1 MKLTNREEEI
11 MGFLWE
17 NGASFV
23 KEIIAS
29 FEEPK
34 PHYNT
39 ISTIVRNLEKKGLI
53 DHEDFGSTFRYFAVV
68 SREQFGTESL
78 KSQVE
83 KYFNNSYK
91 QLVSNLVE
99 SHNLSADEI
108 NELLQLAKKEIK

>member
-11 MGFLWE
+11 MAFLWE

-23 KEIIAS
+23 KEIISS
-29 FEEPK
+29 FEEPQ

-68 SREQFGTESL
+68 SKAQFGTESL
-78 KSQVE
+78 KSDVK

-91 QLVSNLVE
+91 QLISTLVE
-99 SHNLSADEI
+99 NNNLSADEI
-108 NELLQLAKKEIK
+108 NELLKLAKKEIK

>member
-11 MGFLWE
+11 MAFLWE

-23 KEIIAS
+23 KEIISS

-39 ISTIVRNLEKKGLI
+39 ISTIVRNLEKKNVI

-68 SREQFGTESL
+68 SKEQFGTESL
-78 KSQVE
+78 KNQVE

-99 SHNLSADEI
+99 AHNLSADEI
-108 NELLQLAKKEIK
+108 NELLQLAKKETK